1 MSSFIFLLV
10 STILPYLR
18 AATALPPS
26 NTTGSDKIHPL
37 SSTLNARAS
46 SVCVDA
52 VRNPDWAGAI
62 DPMDC
67 ADAIGRL
74 WDRVLPYGYTQWTF
88 WSSKFISDAPPGPSW
103 EVPQGSDYRSCVVVF
118 RMAKDLGDDVLPYRQ
133 GFQPT
138 SQATPSLNANWP
150 DILEQLL
157 QLRSYCV
164 QHRRLPAWTQ
174 VSEAGVLL
182 MLPRTSVM
190 RQRWSHRPL
199 VLESIPNVTV
209 TS

>member
-88 WSSKFISDAPPGPSW
+88 WASVVERPLKSHSILTNRSRQNSSRTLRRVLHGKFPKGQTTVSLFISFRELSLPSN
-103 EVPQGSDYRSCVVVF
+103 ELTVCRKLRHCFQNGEG
-118 RMAKDLGDDVLPYRQ
+118 LG
-133 GFQPT
+133 
-138 SQATPSLNANWP
+138 
-150 DILEQLL
+150 
-157 QLRSYCV
+157 
-164 QHRRLPAWTQ
+164 RRRFAL
-174 VSEAGVLL
+174 S
-182 MLPRTSVM
+182 
-190 RQRWSHRPL
+190 
-199 VLESIPNVTV
+199 
-209 TS
+209 